1 MIDMMFG
8 TGLWCKIIRFVNLA
22 WRAKGFSTKEMSNI
36 GQCVIIS
43 WCGFALRPWE
53 AHSGYTN
60 HDTEEGGGGDGVLI
74 SVLPWYVVFYPATIP
89 TLLILPIVL
98 IYTHFTYCSD
108 FSLNQTR
115 LCLDFG
121 THDYVYGTNHKT
133 ASCIVVGDSPAFCVA
148 INGISLIYCSWP
160 TLFKTPFG
168 IAICSMVTGPDPF
181 DLLR

>member
-1 MIDMMFG
+1 MFG
-8 TGLWCKIIRFVNLA
+8 TGLWCNIIRFVN
-22 WRAKGFSTKEMSNI
+22 WTRGTQGFSTKEMSNI

-60 HDTEEGGGGDGVLI
+60 HGTRGGGLNLCIAMVCCVLSCHYTNTI
-74 SVLPWYVVFYPATIP
+74 NFAYCTDLHTFY
-89 TLLILPIVL
+89 ILQWFL
-98 IYTHFTYCSD
+98 FEE
-108 FSLNQTR
+108 LTR